1 MQIAG
6 YTLLKN
12 HDDYLEFVEDMKECY
27 NEEYDE
33 FYFKEP
39 PQYPTLIN
47 FSVGGGTLCDIF
59 DVEKI
64 EYDDLKELYN
74 QLQTIFNKE
83 N

>member
-12 HDDYLEFVEDMKECY
+12 HEDYLEFVEDMKECY
-27 NEEYDE
+27 DEEFNG

-39 PQYPTLIN
+39 KQYPILVN
-47 FSVGGGTLCDIF
+47 FSIGGGTLCDIY

-64 EYDDLKELYN
+64 EYHDLKELYN
-74 QLQTIFNKE
+74 YLQTIFDKE